1 MADTGKKIALV
12 TGGSRG
18 IGRAI
23 ALRLASEGCH
33 VVVNHTKNEP
43 AALEVADAIRK
54 SGGSAS
60 VSGFDVSDFDTVQS
74 KVEGIIAEYGG
85 IHIPI
90 NNAGITHDTLLMR
103 MDKDDWDS
111 VITTNL
117 TGVFNCTKAVTRT
130 MIKQRSGRIINIT
143 SVVGEM
149 GNSGQTNYAASKAG
163 IIGFTKAAARDRT
176 RCRLS
181 TQYQAAAE
189 PASPSVS
196 NSTIDSAGPNRW
208 VIGATSRLSARI
220 EVFAIMLMPS
230 GAFMWVVKNGSS
242 RWNSTRSP
250 CARKNRKTP

>member
-33 VVVNHTKNEP
+33 VVVNYTKNEP
-43 AALEVADAIRK
+43 AAREVADAIEK

-60 VSGFDVSDFDTVQS
+60 VSGFDVSDFDTVQK
-74 KVEGIIAEYGG
+74 KVEEIIAEYGG
-85 IHIPI
+85 IHILV

-103 MDKDDWDS
+103 MNKEDWDR

-130 MIKQRSGRIINIT
+130 MIKQRSGRIVNIT

-163 IIGFTKAAARDRT
+163 IIGFTKAAAREMAPRSVTVNAISPGFIETDITNELPEEIRK
-176 RCRLS
+176 
-181 TQYQAAAE
+181 QYIDKIPMGRFGRPEDIAGVVAFLTSDE
-189 PASPSVS
+189 ASYI
-196 NSTIDSAGPNRW
+196 TGE
-208 VIGATSRLSARI
+208 VIR
-220 EVFAIMLMPS
+220 V
-230 GAFMWVVKNGSS
+230 NGGIY
-242 RWNSTRSP
+242 T
-250 CARKNRKTP
+250 

>member
-23 ALRLASEGCH
+23 ALRLASEGSH
-33 VVVNHTKNEP
+33 VVVNYTKNEP
-43 AALEVADAIRK
+43 AALEVVAAIEK

-60 VSGFDVSDFDTVQS
+60 VSGFDVSDFDTVQK
-74 KVEGIIAEYGG
+74 KVEEIIAEYGG
-85 IHIPI
+85 IHILV

-103 MDKDDWDS
+103 MNKEDWDR

-130 MIKQRSGRIINIT
+130 MIKQRSGRIVNIT

-163 IIGFTKAAARDRT
+163 IIGFTKAAAREMAPRSVTVNAISPGFIETDITNELPEEIR
-176 RCRLS
+176 R
-181 TQYQAAAE
+181 QYIEKIPMGRFGRPEDIAGVVAFLTSDE
-189 PASPSVS
+189 ASYI
-196 NSTIDSAGPNRW
+196 TGE
-208 VIGATSRLSARI
+208 VIR
-220 EVFAIMLMPS
+220 V
-230 GAFMWVVKNGSS
+230 NGGIY
-242 RWNSTRSP
+242 T
-250 CARKNRKTP
+250 

>member
-33 VVVNHTKNEP
+33 VVVNYTKHEP
-43 AALEVADAIRK
+43 AAREVAAAIEK

-60 VSGFDVSDFDTVQS
+60 VSGFDVSDFDTVQK
-74 KVEGIIAEYGG
+74 KVEEIIAEYGG
-85 IHIPI
+85 IHILV

-103 MDKDDWDS
+103 MNKEDWDR

-130 MIKQRSGRIINIT
+130 MIKQRSGRIVNIT

-163 IIGFTKAAARDRT
+163 IIGFTKAAAREMAPRSVTVNAISPGFIETDITNELPEEIRK
-176 RCRLS
+176 
-181 TQYQAAAE
+181 QYIDKIPMGRFGRPEDIAGVVAFLTSDE
-189 PASPSVS
+189 ASYI
-196 NSTIDSAGPNRW
+196 TGE
-208 VIGATSRLSARI
+208 VIR
-220 EVFAIMLMPS
+220 V
-230 GAFMWVVKNGSS
+230 NGGIY
-242 RWNSTRSP
+242 T
-250 CARKNRKTP
+250 

>member
-1 MADTGKKIALV
+1 MGDTGKKIALV

-23 ALRLASEGCH
+23 ALRLASEGSH
-33 VVVNHTKNEP
+33 VVVNYTKNEP
-43 AALEVADAIRK
+43 AALEVADAIKK

-74 KVEGIIAEYGG
+74 KVEGIISEYGG
-85 IHIPI
+85 IHILV

-103 MDKDDWDS
+103 MDKNDWDS

-163 IIGFTKAAARDRT
+163 IIGFTKAAARELAQRSVTVNAISPGFIETDIT
-176 RCRLS
+176 NDLS
-181 TQYQAAAE
+181 EEIRKQYIEKIPMGRFGRPEDIAGVVAFLTSDE
-189 PASPSVS
+189 ASYI
-196 NSTIDSAGPNRW
+196 TGE
-208 VIGATSRLSARI
+208 VIR
-220 EVFAIMLMPS
+220 V
-230 GAFMWVVKNGSS
+230 NGGIY
-242 RWNSTRSP
+242 T
-250 CARKNRKTP
+250 